1 VTVFEYPFFRK
12 VSLFFAEDYLCCNN
26 FRMPLITLTTEW
38 REDDFFNGI
47 LRGKLASGCPDAVIV
62 NNAGGIPPL
71 NIMHGAFV
79 IRNTFNHYPE
89 ETIHLIFLSSEGPAE
104 HPHLLVRAQN
114 HWFVGANNGMFNL
127 ILNSEP
133 DLVISLRNVEESDE
147 ITLFAAT
154 AAAIANGQAPESL
167 GEKISSVSEKVP
179 LRATI
184 DRNVIIGSVI
194 FIDSYGN
201 AITNITREIFS
212 RVFEGREY
220 RILIKSN
227 NYYTE
232 KISRFYREE
241 PVGEIV
247 TRFNTLD
254 LLELSINGANLCQL
268 FSVDTGDAVRVEAR
282 NKGPETNG
290 LF

>member
-1 VTVFEYPFFRK
+1 
-12 VSLFFAEDYLCCNN
+12 
-26 FRMPLITLTTEW
+26 MPLITLTTEW

-47 LRGKLASGCPDAVIV
+47 LRGKLSSACPGAVIV
-62 NNAGGIPPL
+62 NNAGSIPPL
-71 NIMHGAFV
+71 NISHGAFV
-79 IRNTFNHYPE
+79 IRNTYSHYPE
-89 ETIHLIFLSSEGPAE
+89 GTVHLIFVSSEGGGA
-104 HPHLLVRAQN
+104 HPHLLVRSHN
-114 HWFVGANNGMFNL
+114 HWFIGADNGMFNL
-127 ILNSEP
+127 ILNAEP
-133 DLVISLRNVEESDE
+133 ELIISLSNDDNADE
-147 ITLFAAT
+147 ITLFVRA
-154 AAAIANGQAPESL
+154 AAAIVSGRQPESL
-167 GEKISSVSEKVP
+167 GSRITSLSEKVP

-212 RVFEGREY
+212 RVFDGREF

-232 KISRFYREE
+232 KISQFYSDE

-247 TRFNTLD
+247 TRFNSLD

-268 FSVDTGDAVRVEAR
+268 FGVDNGDAVRVEAR
-282 NKGPETNG
+282 SENRATGG

>member
-1 VTVFEYPFFRK
+1 MPAVTQATVLLN
-12 VSLFFAEDYLCCNN
+12 SSG
-26 FRMPLITLTTEW
+26 MPLITLTTEW

-47 LRGKLASGCPDAVIV
+47 LRGKLASGCPGAVIV

-79 IRNTFNHYPE
+79 VRNTFSHYPE
-89 ETIHLIFLSSEGPAE
+89 GTIHLIFVSSEGPAE
-104 HPHLLVRAQN
+104 NPHLLVRAHN

-133 DLVISLRNVEESDE
+133 DLVVSLSNAEGDDE
-147 ITLFAAT
+147 ITLFART
-154 AAAIANGQAPESL
+154 AAAIAGGKAPESL
-167 GEKISSVSEKVP
+167 GKLITSVSEKVP

-212 RVFEGREY
+212 RVFEGRDY

-227 NYYTE
+227 NYFTE
-232 KISRFYREE
+232 KISSYYREE

-247 TRFNTLD
+247 TRFNSLD

-282 NKGPETNG
+282 NQDRETSG

>member
-1 VTVFEYPFFRK
+1 
-12 VSLFFAEDYLCCNN
+12 
-26 FRMPLITLTTEW
+26 MPLITLTTEW

-47 LRGKLASGCPDAVIV
+47 LRGKLASGCPGAVIV

-79 IRNTFNHYPE
+79 IRNTFSHYPE
-89 ETIHLIFLSSEGPAE
+89 GTIHLIFVSSEGPAD
-104 HPHLLVRAQN
+104 HPHLLIRAQN
-114 HWFVGANNGMFNL
+114 HWFVGANNGIFNL

-133 DLVISLRNVEESDE
+133 DLIISLKNNDGADE
-147 ITLFAAT
+147 ITLFSSV
-154 AAAIANGQAPESL
+154 AAAIASGKAPESL
-167 GEKISSVSEKVP
+167 GERITSVSEKVP
-179 LRATI
+179 IRATI

-212 RVFEGREY
+212 RVFEGRNF

-232 KISRFYREE
+232 KISRYYREE

-247 TRFNTLD
+247 TRFNSLD

-268 FSVDTGDAVRVEAR
+268 FSVETGDAVRVEAR
-282 NKGPETNG
+282 NQGQENNG

>member
-1 VTVFEYPFFRK
+1 
-12 VSLFFAEDYLCCNN
+12 
-26 FRMPLITLTTEW
+26 MPLITLTTEW

-47 LRGKLASGCPDAVIV
+47 VKGKLSSGCPGIPIV

-79 IRNTFNHYPE
+79 IRNTYNHYPE
-89 ETIHLIFLSSEGPAE
+89 GTIHLIFISSEGSGE
-104 HPHLLVRAQN
+104 HPHLLVRANN
-114 HWFVGANNGMFNL
+114 HWFVGADNGMFNL

-133 DLVISLRNVEESDE
+133 DLIISLRNETGADE
-147 ITLFAAT
+147 ITLFT
-154 AAAIANGQAPESL
+154 AAAAALLRGESPESL
-167 GEKISSVSEKVP
+167 GKRVSSVSEKVP

-212 RVFEGREY
+212 RVFEGRDY

-232 KISRFYREE
+232 KISRYYSDE

-268 FSVDTGDAVRVEAR
+268 FAVDTGDAVRVEAR
-282 NKGPETNG
+282 TPGRETNG

>member
-1 VTVFEYPFFRK
+1 M
-12 VSLFFAEDYLCCNN
+12 A
-26 FRMPLITLTTEW
+26 LITLTTEW
-38 REDDFFNGI
+38 REDDFFHGI
-47 LRGKLASGCPDAVIV
+47 LRGKLSSSCPDAVVV

-79 IRNTFNHYPE
+79 IRNTFCHYPE
-89 ETIHLIFLSSEGPAE
+89 GTIHLVFVSSEGSGKQ
-104 HPHLLVRAQN
+104 PHLVVKARG
-114 HWFVGANNGMFNL
+114 HWFVGADNGIFNL

-133 DLVISLRNVEESDE
+133 DLIISLNNPDNTDE
-147 ITLFAAT
+147 ISLFVN
-154 AAAIANGQAPESL
+154 AAAALAAGQPPEMLGKRVSSL
-167 GEKISSVSEKVP
+167 SERVP

-212 RVFEGREY
+212 RVFDGRDF

-227 NYYTE
+227 KYYTE
-232 KISRFYREE
+232 KICRRYSDE

-247 TRFNTLD
+247 TLFNSLD
-254 LLELSINGANLCQL
+254 LLEVSINGADLCQL
-268 FSVDTGDAVRVEAR
+268 FSVDNGDAVRVEAR
-282 NKGPETNG
+282 DDSRVGTG
-290 LF
+290 LFKN

>member
-1 VTVFEYPFFRK
+1 
-12 VSLFFAEDYLCCNN
+12 
-26 FRMPLITLTTEW
+26 MPLITLTTEW

-47 LRGKLASGCPDAVIV
+47 VKGKLSSGCPGTAIV

-71 NIMHGAFV
+71 NIMHAAFV
-79 IRNTFNHYPE
+79 IRNTYGHYPGG
-89 ETIHLIFLSSEGPAE
+89 TIHLIFVSTEGAGE
-104 HPHLLVRAQN
+104 NPHLLVRSNN
-114 HWFVGANNGMFNL
+114 HWFVGADNGMFNL
-127 ILNSEP
+127 ILNAEP
-133 DLVISLRNVEESDE
+133 DLVISLRNENGADD
-147 ITLFAAT
+147 ITLFTGT
-154 AAAIANGQAPESL
+154 AAALVRGESPESL
-167 GEKISSVSEKVP
+167 GKRISSVSEKVP

-212 RVFEGREY
+212 RVFEGRDY

-232 KISRFYREE
+232 KISRFYNEE

-247 TRFNTLD
+247 TRFNILD

-268 FSVDTGDAVRVEAR
+268 FAVDTGDAVRVEAR
-282 NKGPETNG
+282 NQERETIG